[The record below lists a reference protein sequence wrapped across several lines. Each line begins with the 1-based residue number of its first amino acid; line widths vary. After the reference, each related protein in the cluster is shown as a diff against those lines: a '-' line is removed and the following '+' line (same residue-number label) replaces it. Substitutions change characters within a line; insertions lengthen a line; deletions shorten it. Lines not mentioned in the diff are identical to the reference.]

1 MIKHVVMWSLHDAT
15 QAEQV
20 KEALLALR
28 GRIPGLIDLEVGIDF
43 LRSPQ
48 SADVVLITTLES
60 PEALEAYQ
68 QHPEHQAV
76 IPLMKSVARSRTVVD
91 YHI

>member
-1 MIKHVVMWSLHDAT
+1 MIKHIVMWTLHDAT

-20 KEALLALR
+20 KEALSALR
-28 GRIPGLIDLEVGIDF
+28 GRIPGLLELEVGIDY

-48 SADVVLITTLES
+48 SADVVLITTLDS
-60 PEALEAYQ
+60 PEALQAYQ

-76 IPLMKSVARSRTVVD
+76 IPLMQSLARSRTVID